1 MKKCEMC
8 NKERENLIK
17 VNTEEREIEVC
28 EECKVYLEKTN
39 EYLKKQD
46 KLYEI
51 VIIINSLLKESI
63 RLENEIEKIIKQT
76 EYYTSVVNVDEENTL
91 LLDMVIYDKMEDKV
105 LELADTNTKIEE
117 IDKILNKYQSREDK
131 LQEEMEL
138 LNNEIEEIK
147 KNII

>member
-1 MKKCEMC
+1 MKKCEIC
-8 NKERENLIK
+8 NRERENLIK

-28 EECKVYLEKTN
+28 EECKVYLEKTE

-63 RLENEIEKIIKQT
+63 RLENEVEKIIKDT
-76 EYYTSVVNVDEENTL
+76 EYYKSIADVDEENTL
-91 LLDMVIYDKMEDKV
+91 ILDMVIYDKMESKV
-105 LELADTNTKIEE
+105 LELADTNTKIRE
-117 IDKILNKYQSREDK
+117 IDEIINKYQSRQDK
-131 LQEEMEL
+131 LEEEMES
-138 LNNEIEEIK
+138 LNNEIEEMK

>member
-1 MKKCEMC
+1 MKKCEIC

-28 EECKVYLEKTN
+28 KDCKVYLEKTE
-39 EYLKKQD
+39 EYLNKQD

-63 RLENEIEKIIKQT
+63 RLENEIENIIKQT
-76 EYYTSVVNVDEENTL
+76 EYYKSIADVDEENTL
-91 LLDMVIYDKMEDKV
+91 ILDMVIYDKMESKV
-105 LELADTNTKIEE
+105 LELADTNTKIRE
-117 IDKILNKYQSREDK
+117 IDEIINKYQSRQDK
-131 LQEEMEL
+131 LEEEMES
-138 LNNEIEEIK
+138 LNNEIEEMK

>member
-1 MKKCEMC
+1 MKKCEIC

-17 VNTEEREIEVC
+17 ANTEEREIEVC
-28 EECKVYLEKTN
+28 EECKIYLEKTE

-63 RLENEIEKIIKQT
+63 RLENEVEKIIKDT
-76 EYYTSVVNVDEENTL
+76 EYYKSIADVDEENTII
-91 LLDMVIYDKMEDKV
+91 LDMVIYDKMESKV
-105 LELADTNTKIEE
+105 LELADTNTKIRE
-117 IDKILNKYQSREDK
+117 IDEIINKYQSRQDK
-131 LQEEMEL
+131 LEEEMES

-147 KNII
+147 KSII

>member
-1 MKKCEMC
+1 MKKCEIC

-17 VNTEEREIEVC
+17 INTEEREIEVC
-28 EECKVYLEKTN
+28 EECKVYLEKTE

-63 RLENEIEKIIKQT
+63 RLENEVEKIIKDT
-76 EYYTSVVNVDEENTL
+76 EYYKSIADVDEENTII
-91 LLDMVIYDKMEDKV
+91 LDMVIYDKMESKV
-105 LELADTNTKIEE
+105 LELADTNTKIRE
-117 IDKILNKYQSREDK
+117 IDEIINKYQSRQDK
-131 LQEEMEL
+131 LEEEMES
-138 LNNEIEEIK
+138 LNNEIEEMK

>member
-1 MKKCEMC
+1 MKKCEIC

-117 IDKILNKYQSREDK
+117 IDKIINKYQSREDK

>member
-1 MKKCEMC
+1 MKKCEIC

-28 EECKVYLEKTN
+28 EECKVYLEKTE
-39 EYLKKQD
+39 EYVKKQD

-63 RLENEIEKIIKQT
+63 RLENEVEKIIKDT
-76 EYYTSVVNVDEENTL
+76 EYYKSISDVDEENTII
-91 LLDMVIYDKMEDKV
+91 LDMVIYDKMEAKV
-105 LELADTNTKIEE
+105 LELADTNTKIRE
-117 IDKILNKYQSREDK
+117 IDEIINKYQSRQDK
-131 LQEEMEL
+131 LEEEMES
-138 LNNEIEEIK
+138 LNNEIEEMK

>member
-1 MKKCEMC
+1 MKKCEIC

-17 VNTEEREIEVC
+17 ISTEEREIEVC

-117 IDKILNKYQSREDK
+117 IDKIINKYQSRQDK

>member
-1 MKKCEMC
+1 MKKCEIC

-28 EECKVYLEKTN
+28 EECKIYLEKTE

-63 RLENEIEKIIKQT
+63 RLENEVEKIIKDT
-76 EYYTSVVNVDEENTL
+76 EYYKSIADVDEENTII
-91 LLDMVIYDKMEDKV
+91 LDMVIYDKMESKV
-105 LELADTNTKIEE
+105 LELADTNTKIRE
-117 IDKILNKYQSREDK
+117 IDEIINKYQSRQDK
-131 LQEEMEL
+131 LEEELEL

-147 KNII
+147 KSII

>member
-117 IDKILNKYQSREDK
+117 IDKIINKYQSRQDK
-131 LQEEMEL
+131 LEEEMEL

>member
-1 MKKCEMC
+1 MKKCEIC

-28 EECKVYLEKTN
+28 EECKVYLEKTE

-63 RLENEIEKIIKQT
+63 RLENEVEKIIKDT
-76 EYYTSVVNVDEENTL
+76 EYYKSIADVDEENTII
-91 LLDMVIYDKMEDKV
+91 LDMVIYDKMESKV
-105 LELADTNTKIEE
+105 LELADTNIKIRE
-117 IDKILNKYQSREDK
+117 IDEIINKYQSRQDK
-131 LQEEMEL
+131 LEEEMES
-138 LNNEIEEIK
+138 LNNEIEEMK

>member
-1 MKKCEMC
+1 MKKCEIC

-28 EECKVYLEKTN
+28 EECKVYLEKTE
-39 EYLKKQD
+39 EYLNKQD

-63 RLENEIEKIIKQT
+63 RLENEVEKIIKDT
-76 EYYTSVVNVDEENTL
+76 EYYKSIADVDEENTII
-91 LLDMVIYDKMEDKV
+91 LDMVIYDKMESKV
-105 LELADTNTKIEE
+105 LELADTNTKIRE
-117 IDKILNKYQSREDK
+117 IDEIINKYQSRQDK
-131 LQEEMEL
+131 LEEEMES
-138 LNNEIEEIK
+138 LNNEIEEMK

>member
-1 MKKCEMC
+1 MKKCEIC

-28 EECKVYLEKTN
+28 EECKVYLEKTE

-63 RLENEIEKIIKQT
+63 RLENEVEKIIKDT
-76 EYYTSVVNVDEENTL
+76 EYYKSIADVDEENTII
-91 LLDMVIYDKMEDKV
+91 LDMVIYDKMEAKV
-105 LELADTNTKIEE
+105 LELSDTNTKIRE
-117 IDKILNKYQSREDK
+117 IDEIINKYQSRQDK
-131 LQEEMEL
+131 LEEEMES
-138 LNNEIEEIK
+138 LNNEIEEMK

>member
-1 MKKCEMC
+1 MKKCEIC

-28 EECKVYLEKTN
+28 EECKVYLEKTE

-63 RLENEIEKIIKQT
+63 RLENEVEKIIKDT
-76 EYYTSVVNVDEENTL
+76 EYYKSIADVDEENTII
-91 LLDMVIYDKMEDKV
+91 LDMVIYDKMEAKV
-105 LELADTNTKIEE
+105 LELADTNTKIRE
-117 IDKILNKYQSREDK
+117 IDEIINKYQSRQDK
-131 LQEEMEL
+131 LEEEMES
-138 LNNEIEEIK
+138 LNNEIEEMK

>member
-1 MKKCEMC
+1 MKKCEIC
-8 NKERENLIK
+8 NKERVNLIK

-117 IDKILNKYQSREDK
+117 IDKIINKYQSRQDK

>member
-1 MKKCEMC
+1 MKKCEIC

-17 VNTEEREIEVC
+17 INTKEREIEVC
-28 EECKVYLEKTN
+28 EECKVYLEKTE

-63 RLENEIEKIIKQT
+63 RLENEVEKIIKDT
-76 EYYTSVVNVDEENTL
+76 EYYKSIADVDEENTII
-91 LLDMVIYDKMEDKV
+91 LDMVIYDKMESKV
-105 LELADTNTKIEE
+105 LELADTNIKIRE
-117 IDKILNKYQSREDK
+117 IDEIINKYQSRQDK
-131 LQEEMEL
+131 LEEEMES
-138 LNNEIEEIK
+138 LNNEIEEMK

>member
-1 MKKCEMC
+1 MKKCEIC

-28 EECKVYLEKTN
+28 KDCKVYLEKTE

-63 RLENEIEKIIKQT
+63 RLENEVEKIIKDT
-76 EYYTSVVNVDEENTL
+76 EYYKSIADVDEENTII
-91 LLDMVIYDKMEDKV
+91 LDMVIYDKMEAKV
-105 LELADTNTKIEE
+105 LELADTNTKIRE
-117 IDKILNKYQSREDK
+117 IDEIINKYQSRQDK
-131 LQEEMEL
+131 LEEEMES
-138 LNNEIEEIK
+138 LNNEIEEMK

>member
-1 MKKCEMC
+1 MKKCEIC

-28 EECKVYLEKTN
+28 EECKVYLEKTE

-51 VIIINSLLKESI
+51 VIIINSLLKEAM
-63 RLENEIEKIIKQT
+63 RLENEVEKIIKDT
-76 EYYTSVVNVDEENTL
+76 EYYKSIADVDEENTL
-91 LLDMVIYDKMEDKV
+91 ILDMVIYDKMESKV
-105 LELADTNTKIEE
+105 LELADTNTKIRE
-117 IDKILNKYQSREDK
+117 IDEIINKYQSRQDK
-131 LQEEMEL
+131 LEEEMEL
-138 LNNEIEEIK
+138 LNNEIEEMK

>member
-1 MKKCEMC
+1 MKKCEIC

-28 EECKVYLEKTN
+28 EECKVYLEKTE

-63 RLENEIEKIIKQT
+63 RLENEVEKIIKDT
-76 EYYTSVVNVDEENTL
+76 EYYKSIADVDEENTL
-91 LLDMVIYDKMEDKV
+91 ILDMVIYDKMESKV
-105 LELADTNTKIEE
+105 LELADTNIKIRE
-117 IDKILNKYQSREDK
+117 IDEIINKYQSRQDK
-131 LQEEMEL
+131 LEEEMES
-138 LNNEIEEIK
+138 LNNEIEEMK

>member
-1 MKKCEMC
+1 MKKCEIC
-8 NKERENLIK
+8 NKERGNLIK

-28 EECKVYLEKTN
+28 EECKIYLEKTE

-63 RLENEIEKIIKQT
+63 RLENEVEKIIKDT
-76 EYYTSVVNVDEENTL
+76 EYYKSIADVDEENTL
-91 LLDMVIYDKMEDKV
+91 ILDMVIYDKMESKV
-105 LELADTNTKIEE
+105 LELADTNTKIRE
-117 IDKILNKYQSREDK
+117 IDEIINKYQSRGNE
-131 LQEEMEL
+131 LVGEMEL
-138 LNNEIEEIK
+138 LNNEIEEMK

>member
-51 VIIINSLLKESI
+51 VIIINSLLKEAI

-117 IDKILNKYQSREDK
+117 IDKIINKYQSRQDK

>member
-1 MKKCEMC
+1 MKKCEIC

-28 EECKVYLEKTN
+28 EECKVYLEKTE

-63 RLENEIEKIIKQT
+63 RLENEVEKIIKDT
-76 EYYTSVVNVDEENTL
+76 EYYKSIADVDEENTII
-91 LLDMVIYDKMEDKV
+91 LDMVIYDKMESKV
-105 LELADTNTKIEE
+105 LELADTNTKIRE
-117 IDKILNKYQSREDK
+117 IDEIINKYQSRGNE
-131 LQEEMEL
+131 LVGEMEL
-138 LNNEIEEIK
+138 LNNEIEEMK

>member
-28 EECKVYLEKTN
+28 EECKLYLEKTN

-51 VIIINSLLKESI
+51 VIITNSLLKEAI

-76 EYYTSVVNVDEENTL
+76 EYYTSVVNIEEENTSII
-91 LLDMVIYDKMEDKV
+91 DMAIYNKMEDKV
-105 LELADTNTKIEE
+105 LELSDINTKIQE

-147 KNII
+147 KSIL